1 MTEALYLT
9 ASVALTVFAQR
20 SLDKKMKNEYQPPL
34 HDILHK
40 HLPDLQK
47 FERFIDMLPVAL
59 GLIVV
64 SFVINGSVPFKKVA
78 SPLALLFFLRILCF
92 SFTILPCPYT
102 LTSHPKSIG
111 GTNDCMFSGHTA
123 CTLLFAYIICA
134 KIPGLKWPLLLY
146 SLLASMLIV
155 STRSHY
161 TADIIV
167 AWIATYAVILFSYSQ
182 KSFPHP

>member
-1 MTEALYLT
+1 MTEALCLA
-9 ASVALTVFAQR
+9 ASVALTVFTQR

-34 HDILHK
+34 HDILHNN
-40 HLPDLQK
+40 LPDLQK
-47 FERFIDMLPVAL
+47 FERFIDVLPVAL
-59 GLIVV
+59 GVIVF
-64 SFVINGSVPFKKVA
+64 SFVINGSVAFKRVA
-78 SPLALLFFLRILCF
+78 CPLALIFFLRILCF

-102 LTSHPKSIG
+102 LTSRPKSID

-134 KIPGLKWPLLLY
+134 KIPSLKWPLLLY
-146 SLLASMLIV
+146 CLLASMLIV

-167 AWIATYAVILFSYSQ
+167 AWIAAYAVILFSYSR
-182 KSFPHP
+182 KPFPYP